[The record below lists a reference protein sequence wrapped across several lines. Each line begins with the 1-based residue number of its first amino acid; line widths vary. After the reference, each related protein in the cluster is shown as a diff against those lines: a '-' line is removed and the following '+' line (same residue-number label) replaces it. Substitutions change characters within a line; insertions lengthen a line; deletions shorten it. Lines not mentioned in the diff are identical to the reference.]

1 MARTILIIVSLVA
14 AVHAGFVWTNDN
26 ENNFSPFQHIRMPI
40 MPRLPTLPIMPTP
53 PIPPKAPRFPF
64 GGFQM
69 PFIPLPKIPTAAEMA
84 SVKPGPNQ
92 VYNGVAV
99 KSSSSFTR
107 DKDGKLVR
115 TGGTHIL
122 VNDNGEV
129 QEEKFGT
136 RPPNLNDPIVFPS
149 VRFY

>member
-26 ENNFSPFQHIRMPI
+26 ENNFSPFQHIR
-40 MPRLPTLPIMPTP
+40 
-53 PIPPKAPRFPF
+53 APRFPF